1 MARAQK
7 QGVMFYLPVD
17 CVVANAFEATA
28 TNFITPVQEIPEGW
42 MGLDIGP
49 ASATLFAETLRDAK
63 TVIWNG
69 PMGVFEMDAFAR
81 GTFAVAEAV
90 GSAFATTIIG
100 GGDTDSAVRKAG
112 VDSKVS
118 YISTGGGAFLELLEG
133 KILPGVKALDVK
145 AKK

>member
-1 MARAQK
+1 
-7 QGVMFYLPVD
+7 MFYLPVAW
-17 CVVANAFEATA
+17 VVANPFEANA
-28 TNFITPVQEIPEGW
+28 PNFITRVQETREGW
-42 MGLDIGP
+42 MALDIGP

-112 VDSKVS
+112 VDTKVS

>member
-1 MARAQK
+1 VLFRS
-7 QGVMFYLPVD
+7 YLPVD

-42 MGLDIGP
+42 MALDIGP

-81 GTFAVAEAV
+81 GTYAVAEAV

>member
-1 MARAQK
+1 
-7 QGVMFYLPVD
+7 
-17 CVVANAFEATA
+17 
-28 TNFITPVQEIPEGW
+28 
-42 MGLDIGP
+42 
-49 ASATLFAETLRDAK
+49 
-63 TVIWNG
+63 
-69 PMGVFEMDAFAR
+69 MGVFEMDAYAR

-112 VDSKVS
+112 MDNKVS

-133 KILPGVKALDVK
+133 KTLPGVKALDIK